1 MDVQCINLL
10 LCLNVLCVR
19 CVGIWVNKGRIF
31 VNGDPCSVKCFFFF
45 LPSSML
51 CVIGIYG
58 FSVRVDVHP
67 SVAKY
72 AHMDAV
78 VW

>member
-1 MDVQCINLL
+1 MVIHVARLRRRRAV
-10 LCLNVLCVR
+10 NVSFIYLF
-19 CVGIWVNKGRIF
+19 IYF
-31 VNGDPCSVKCFFFF
+31 LF

-58 FSVRVDVHP
+58 FPVRVDVHP
-67 SVAKY
+67 SVARY

-78 VW
+78 IW

>member
-1 MDVQCINLL
+1 MVIHVARLRRRRAD
-10 LCLNVLCVR
+10 NVS
-19 CVGIWVNKGRIF
+19 N
-31 VNGDPCSVKCFFFF
+31 FFFFLF

-58 FSVRVDVHP
+58 FPVRVDVHP
-67 SVAKY
+67 SVARY

-78 VW
+78 V

>member
-1 MDVQCINLL
+1 MVIHVARLRRRRAD
-10 LCLNVLCVR
+10 NVS
-19 CVGIWVNKGRIF
+19 N
-31 VNGDPCSVKCFFFF
+31 FFFFLLF

-51 CVIGIYG
+51 CVVGIYG
-58 FSVRVDVHP
+58 FPVRVDVHP
-67 SVAKY
+67 SVARY

>member
-1 MDVQCINLL
+1 MVIHVARLRRRRAD
-10 LCLNVLCVR
+10 NV
-19 CVGIWVNKGRIF
+19 
-31 VNGDPCSVKCFFFF
+31 SFFFP

-67 SVAKY
+67 SVARY

>member
-1 MDVQCINLL
+1 MVIHVARLRQRRAD
-10 LCLNVLCVR
+10 NVS
-19 CVGIWVNKGRIF
+19 I
-31 VNGDPCSVKCFFFF
+31 FF
-45 LPSSML
+45 LSSSML

-58 FSVRVDVHP
+58 FPVRVDVHP
-67 SVAKY
+67 SVARY